1 MQVIFHP
8 QMTQITQIFKAA
20 LCLAEDWKRIGVI
33 CVICGWKIK
42 VRVRPP
48 CPRRPRIYLFITIPL
63 WINSANRFSLS
74 YWPFPL
80 AFSFGLGNL
89 AFWQFG
95 NLEKRHSLSDWKIF
109 PLSPFNIKLKFH
121 CLLWN
126 YKIIP
131 FALISLFSLTFWQEN
146 NFFLFFW

>member
-42 VRVRPP
+42 VRLVRVV
-48 CPRRPRIYLFITIPL
+48 RVSIYSLRFPL
-63 WINSANRFSLS
+63 WTNPANSFSLS
-74 YWPFPL
+74 YL

-121 CLLWN
+121 CLLWI